1 MSRYQKVRWNHQLED
16 EPVILYSE
24 ISDLGIETR
33 KVDEYRDGRLDCAG
47 GWRST
52 GSTFLSEKTMPDPE
66 EIAQTRVRT
75 DGDDEAGVRGGLAP
89 GHWRHPMIVRAHF

>member
-1 MSRYQKVRWNHQLED
+1 MSRYHKVRWNHQLED

-66 EIAQTRVRT
+66 EIARKPEFELMAMTKQEFEEVWRQATGDTR
-75 DGDDEAGVRGGLAP
+75 
-89 GHWRHPMIVRAHF
+89 